1 MGLIES
7 IWAFLFP
14 IALIGGLRFGLF
26 TPTEAGAFAAVYALA
41 IGAFFY
47 KELTWEK
54 FKRTLEFTIMDIG
67 SIMLIIALSGI
78 FGYGLAYERIGD
90 VFSGFMLGITT
101 HPKILL
107 LIIVGA
113 VFVAG
118 MFIESV
124 VIILLFT
131 AILLPMVSQ
140 VGVDPVHFGIIFML
154 VVVLGLVT
162 PPVGVSMYTVCSILD
177 CSLEDYVKECVPFIA
192 AIVFVDI
199 LLILFPDL
207 ILFVP
212 NLIFGNE

>member
-1 MGLIES
+1 
-7 IWAFLFP
+7 
-14 IALIGGLRFGLF
+14 
-26 TPTEAGAFAAVYALA
+26 
-41 IGAFFY
+41 
-47 KELTWEK
+47 
-54 FKRTLEFTIMDIG
+54 
-67 SIMLIIALSGI
+67 
-78 FGYGLAYERIGD
+78 
-90 VFSGFMLGITT
+90 MLGITT